1 MNGFFETSVNLFSS
15 IFQEIV
21 NTQYGLLYIAV
32 CIFYIVIG
40 LWEGVVKIMG
50 KR

>member
-1 MNGFFETSVNLFSS
+1 MNGFFETSANLFSS

-21 NTQYGLLYIAV
+21 NTQYGLLHIAV
-32 CIFYIVIG
+32 FIFLIVIG
-40 LWEGVVKIMG
+40 LWEGVVKIMS

>member
-32 CIFYIVIG
+32 CICLIVIG
-40 LWEGVVKIMG
+40 LWEGAVKIMSM
-50 KR
+50 R

>member
-1 MNGFFETSVNLFSS
+1 MNGFFETSVNMFSS

-32 CIFYIVIG
+32 CIFLIVIG
-40 LWEGVVKIMG
+40 LWEGAVKIMS